1 MQEPAFRTCGE
12 AVLLWEYVFRKDIV
26 YEKDFIPFYSAF
38 SAMHS
43 VMKKF
48 FMARK

>member
-1 MQEPAFRTCGE
+1 MQEPAFRTCGD
-12 AVLLWEYVFRKDIV
+12 AALLWEYVFRIDIV
-26 YEKDFIPFYSAF
+26 YEKDLITFYSAF

-43 VMKKF
+43 VMQKF